1 MLSIEPIK
9 TGSDGNLY
17 ILKSNDIYYL
27 IECGIDKRIL
37 LKTLYNKCLYLYNFK
52 GCFVSHKHSDHI
64 ESIKVVNEFMP
75 IYSNRQVIE
84 DKNIN
89 GVILKPKT
97 KYMFDGELSV
107 MAFNVEHGNAENYA
121 YMFKNGDYKILFITD
136 CFKFDEPL
144 KTKFDEIYIECNWTK
159 DLMLEALER
168 TKDTPEHIKFK
179 RQFQTHLSLDNLKL
193 ILENSLDLSNCKKI
207 VLVHASKEVC
217 DINLALKDL
226 KSLYPNIIIEFARN
240 QI

>member
-17 ILKSNDIYYL
+17 ILKSNDVYYL
-27 IECGIDKRIL
+27 IECGIDKRTL
-37 LKTLYNKCLYLYNFK
+37 LKTLYNKGLFLYNFK

-89 GVILKPKT
+89 GVILKPQT

-121 YMFKNGDYKILFITD
+121 YMFGNNNDKILFATD
-136 CFKFDEPL
+136 FYKFDVNL
-144 KTKFDEIYIECNWTK
+144 KNIEFTELYIECNWTK
-159 DLMLEALER
+159 DLIEKALQDDDENKTKYER
-168 TKDTPEHIKFK
+168 
-179 RQFQTHLSLDNLKL
+179 QYNTHLSFDLLKV
-193 ILENSLDLSNCKKI
+193 ILNESLNLSNCKKI
-207 VLVHASKEVC
+207 TLIHPSKEVC
-217 DINLALKDL
+217 DKELVLNEL
-226 KSLYPNIIIEFARN
+226 KSLYPNIIIEFAIN